1 VLAGRVAELCEL
13 HGAAVRGA
21 PSSGGA
27 RRALKAYRERL
38 GRIDAELGSADA
50 GAEAGAMNKERE
62 ALLAELSAATG
73 LGGRPRVAGAPT
85 ERMRKAV
92 TCTPEHRV
100 DWQR

>member
-1 VLAGRVAELCEL
+1 MRTARRG
-13 HGAAVRGA
+13 GARGA
-21 PSSGGA
+21 P
-27 RRALKAYRERL
+27 LKAYRERL
-38 GRIDAELGSADA
+38 GRIDTELGSAGA

-92 TCTPEHRV
+92 TYTPEHRV
-100 DWQR
+100 DRQR